1 MINVIAEVERR
12 GGNEENI
19 AKLLLSIVEEE
30 YAIKNASIWIYEVEE
45 WRCLYP
51 NNPPREL
58 FIKTEQY
65 SIGKNNFIAESD
77 YIFYH
82 NEVFLFIC
90 KKTSATPV
98 TKLKKYLEKEEKWLF
113 LLGHYL
119 LKGKKESLFNLFKEA
134 AHYITTSLRDEDFL
148 DVIIQTAIDSLPSAD
163 AGFLF
168 LYDDKLKKLLV
179 KSAVGFKRES
189 YLKTRLAPGEGISG
203 EVFKTGQPI
212 KLYGKDNIREAME
225 NMSSE
230 NLSHYINATIISDY
244 PNAVLST
251 PLICDGEIIGVLTL
265 DGFNES
271 AKFYQED
278 LEILMVLSDYI
289 AVAINHYKLYHKE
302 LKTKRELELT
312 HKALRKEHE
321 QLQRT
326 TDLYN
331 ELTTIATQNNGLE
344 KMLHSIYE
352 KSEAPVVLYDILL
365 KPLYSAGPKHFQPI
379 LPEDF
384 LKKKEIQ
391 YCIKNKKW
399 QTVELDNQVLLL
411 VVPVI
416 ASESVIGFL
425 CAWLN
430 HEMRSESNRLLLELG
445 TTMLALELTKEMS
458 VRETK
463 RRMSGNLI
471 NQLIADKIDKQ
482 TLEQVENLGIKE
494 NDYYTVLI
502 CEAKK
507 QNQVNLPGYEKEIWI
522 SWIEHI
528 IEELQMDGIVTFH
541 HESVLALVSVSSD
554 EKKEQSRKKV
564 KLLANKLEEID
575 RDIFIGIGRAYNNF
589 LKLNKSYREA
599 LQCLKLLRRSG
610 KGKVLHYA
618 QSGVYGFLLD
628 HDEAELKYFID
639 DILGPLITY
648 EEQKNSD
655 LLKTLLL
662 YVEYDRDLSQLVT
675 ELNIHHNTL
684 YYRISR
690 IEEIL
695 GVSFKDYES
704 WFNIQLACKI
714 YQFIQE

>member
-1 MINVIAEVERR
+1 MINVIAEKWHH
-12 GGNEENI
+12 GGSEENI
-19 AKLLLSIVEEE
+19 AELLLSHVEEE
-30 YAIKNASIWIYEVEE
+30 YAINSSSIWIYEVEE

-51 NNPPREL
+51 NNPSKDL
-58 FIKTEQY
+58 LTTVDQY
-65 SIGKNNFIAESD
+65 SIGENSFFYETD
-77 YIFYH
+77 YIFYR
-82 NEVFLFIC
+82 NEVFLFTC
-90 KKTSATPV
+90 KKTILTPV
-98 TKLKKYLEKEEKWLF
+98 EKLKKYLEKEDRWLF

-163 AGFLF
+163 TGFLF

-179 KSAVGFKRES
+179 KSAVGFERES
-189 YLKTRLAPGEGISG
+189 YLKTRLEPGEGISG
-203 EVFKTGQPI
+203 QVFLSGQPI
-212 KLYGKDNIREAME
+212 KLHGKDNIRNAMK
-225 NMSSE
+225 NMSSD
-230 NLSHYINATIISDY
+230 NASHYINSTIISHY

-265 DGFNES
+265 DGFNDS

-278 LEILMVLSDYI
+278 LDILMVLSDYI
-289 AVAINHYKLYHKE
+289 AVAINHYKLYHNE
-302 LKTKRELELT
+302 IKTKNELEKT

-331 ELTTIATQNNGLE
+331 ELTTFATQKNGLE
-344 KMLHSIYE
+344 KMLQSIYE
-352 KSEAPVVLYDILL
+352 KSEVPVVLYDVLL
-365 KPLYSAGPKHFQPI
+365 KPIYSAGPNEFKPA

-399 QTVELDNQVLLL
+399 QTVELDNEVLLL

-416 ASESVIGFL
+416 GSESVIGFL
-425 CAWLN
+425 CAWLDS
-430 HEMRSESNRLLLELG
+430 EKSTESNRLLIELG
-445 TTMLALELTKEMS
+445 STMLALELTKEMS
-458 VRETK
+458 IQETK
-463 RRMSGNLI
+463 RRMSGNII
-471 NQLIADKIDKQ
+471 NQLIEDKIDKQ
-482 TLEQVENLGIKE
+482 TLAQVENLGIKE
-494 NDYYTVLI
+494 NDYYTVII

-507 QNQVNLPGYEKEIWI
+507 QNQVTFSSYEKEIWI
-522 SWIEHI
+522 RWIEHI
-528 IEELQMDGIVTFH
+528 IEELKMDGIVTFH
-541 HESVLALVSVSSD
+541 HESVLALVSVSTS
-554 EKKEQSRKKV
+554 ENFEEARHNV
-564 KLLANKLEEID
+564 KLLSDKLEEID

-589 LKLNKSYREA
+589 LQLNKSYREA

-610 KGKVLHYA
+610 KEKVIHYA

-628 HDEAELKYFID
+628 HDEAELNYFID
-639 DILGPLITY
+639 DVLGPLITY
-648 EEQKNSD
+648 EEQKSGD

-662 YVEYDRDLSQLVT
+662 YVEYDRDLSRLKA

-695 GVSFKDYES
+695 HVSFKDYEN

-714 YQFIQE
+714 YQFIRE